1 MHLTRNKN
9 TTQNDF
15 LSYIFIYLEQ
25 KKKKVQPSITD
36 NRKKKKPQQKQ
47 RALTCNR
54 GSFSYKCHF
63 YSRVKLS

>member
-25 KKKKVQPSITD
+25 KKKKSNHQLLIME
-36 NRKKKKPQQKQ
+36 KKKTHNKNNEP
-47 RALTCNR
+47 
-54 GSFSYKCHF
+54 
-63 YSRVKLS
+63 